1 MVDIGVP
8 DTEDLASTDK
18 SILVDIVRSEMAA
31 AGKNRQTMSDEE
43 LEVKMSEV
51 KEEKDQEVQQEREAQ
66 QPVSQL
72 ERILNA

>member
-1 MVDIGVP
+1 MKKYLIEFSWGFENPVH
-8 DTEDLASTDK
+8 
-18 SILVDIVRSEMAA
+18 
-31 AGKNRQTMSDEE
+31 EE

>member
-1 MVDIGVP
+1 
-8 DTEDLASTDK
+8 
-18 SILVDIVRSEMAA
+18 
-31 AGKNRQTMSDEE
+31 MSDEE